1 MFGFIRFISAVI
13 IVLGLIVVTKARRIF
28 KTKTNFFYICTLI
41 AIVLVTA
48 GLSEIPFE
56 NQLGGFRSAEKA
68 EQYSRG
74 KCYLVHTAV
83 SNNLV
88 LVMTSEK
95 MTDTLRIENGRYY
108 LIPSRFQYRKYTDSS
123 GVGATI
129 FGDERFSERIVFLS
143 MFPAPEG
150 DIVITDNMGNKFEER
165 FLYEDVA
172 YYFGSFWENGNEYQ
186 LFIDGKEIE
195 LIDIR

>member
-1 MFGFIRFISAVI
+1 MFGFIRFILAVI
-13 IVLGLIVVTKARRIF
+13 IVLGLIVVTKAHRIF
-28 KTKTNFFYICTLI
+28 KTKTILFYFCTLA

-68 EQYSRG
+68 EQYSYG
-74 KCYLVHTAV
+74 KCELVHTTV
-83 SNNLV
+83 NNNLV

-95 MTDTLRIENGRYY
+95 MFDTLRLENGRYY
-108 LIPSRFQYRKYTDSS
+108 LIPSRFQYSKYAYSS
-123 GVGATI
+123 GVGASI
-129 FGDERFSERIVFLS
+129 YGDKRYDERIVFLS

-150 DIVITDNMGNKFEER
+150 DIAITDNMGNKFEEK
-165 FLYEDVA
+165 FLYKDVT
-172 YYFGSFWENGNEYQ
+172 YYFGSFLENGNEYQ
-186 LFIDGKEIE
+186 LLIDGKDIE

>member
-1 MFGFIRFISAVI
+1 MFGFVRFILAVI
-13 IVLGLIVVTKARRIF
+13 VVFGLIVVTKARRIF

-68 EQYSRG
+68 EQYLHE
-74 KCYLVHTAV
+74 KCELVHTTV
-83 SNNLV
+83 NNNLV

-95 MTDTLRIENGRYY
+95 MMDTLHIENGRYY
-108 LIPSRFQYRKYTDSS
+108 LIPSRFAYSKYACSS

-129 FGDERFSERIVFLS
+129 YGDKRFAERIVFLS
-143 MFPAPEG
+143 MFPAPED
-150 DIVITDNMGNKFEER
+150 DIVITDNMGNKFEEK
-165 FLYEDVA
+165 FLYKDVA
-172 YYFGSFWENGNEYQ
+172 YYFGSFLENGNVYQ
-186 LFIDGKEIE
+186 LFLNGKDIE
-195 LIDIR
+195 LIDIS